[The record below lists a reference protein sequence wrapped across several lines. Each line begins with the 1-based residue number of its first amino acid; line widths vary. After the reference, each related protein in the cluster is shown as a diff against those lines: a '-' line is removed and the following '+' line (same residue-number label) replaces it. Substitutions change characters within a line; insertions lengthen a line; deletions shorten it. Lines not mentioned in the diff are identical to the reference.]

1 MTSISSTPPLE
12 AIQSHMQV
20 VVLRMDRVPFVD
32 ATGIQTLIEVVEDF
46 QRDKSRVVLV
56 GLRESVRA
64 KLDRAGL
71 IARLGADNVHA
82 SLADFARAESGRGR
96 QPE

>member
-1 MTSISSTPPLE
+1 MRTPHKFLWSGIVLALLAAALFSATPALPLFRIHRAVERSDAE
-12 AIQSHMQV
+12 AVSHH
-20 VVLRMDRVPFVD
+20 VD
-32 ATGIQTLIEVVEDF
+32 FDL
-46 QRDKSRVVLV
+46 
-56 GLRESVRA
+56 LRESVRA

>member
-1 MTSISSTPPLE
+1 MQIRYFAGAAE
-12 AIQSHMQV
+12 AAGTV
-20 VVLRMDRVPFVD
+20 GEEVAEGDL
-32 ATGIQTLIEVVEDF
+32 TGE
-46 QRDKSRVVLV
+46 
-56 GLRESVRA
+56 A
-64 KLDRAGL
+64 L